1 MFPDVRL
8 PQKAQAAVV
17 TVGQILEA
25 PNEGPL
31 IRQEQQGVAIEQFA
45 QVLVPLSWKLEL
57 LETSPRL
64 ALSSS

>member
-8 PQKAQAAVV
+8 PQKAQAAVG
-17 TVGQILEA
+17 TVGLILEA
-25 PNEGPL
+25 PNDGPL
-31 IRQEQQGVAIEQFA
+31 IRREQQGVAIEQFA

-57 LETSPRL
+57 LETSPRP